1 MHGPCSG
8 GTKGGLTG
16 YAQKAP
22 TLHGPPPIFFLA
34 STPFRKGP
42 TMFSHDKKSDKD
54 LLKAVNKRLMRAGA
68 GSQARLTAAVQ
79 QGTVTLS
86 GTLRHAI
93 QRKPIVKAINGI
105 AGVRRIIDQLQLAPR
120 KTF

>member
-1 MHGPCSG
+1 
-8 GTKGGLTG
+8 
-16 YAQKAP
+16 
-22 TLHGPPPIFFLA
+22 
-34 STPFRKGP
+34 
-42 TMFSHDKKSDKD
+42 MFGRDQVSDKE
-54 LLKAVNKRLMRAGA
+54 LLKTINKRLMRVGG
-68 GSQARLTAAVQ
+68 GSQTRLTAAVQ

-93 QRKPIVKAINGI
+93 QRTSIVKAINGI

>member
-1 MHGPCSG
+1 MSEK
-8 GTKGGLTG
+8 KGVLTG

-22 TLHGPPPIFFLA
+22 TLDGPNAPPFFVPSA
-34 STPFRKGP
+34 PFRKGP
-42 TMFSHDKKSDKD
+42 TMFGRDKVSDKE

-68 GSQARLTAAVQ
+68 GSQTRLTAAVQ

-93 QRKPIVKAINGI
+93 QKQPIVKAINGI
-105 AGVRRIIDQLQLAPR
+105 AGVRRIIDQLSLAPR